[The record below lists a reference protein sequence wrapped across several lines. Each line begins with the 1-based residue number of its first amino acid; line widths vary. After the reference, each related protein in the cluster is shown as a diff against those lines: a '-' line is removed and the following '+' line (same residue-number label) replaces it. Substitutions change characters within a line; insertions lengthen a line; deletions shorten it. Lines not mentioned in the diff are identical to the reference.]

1 MIIMIHLLQH
11 LGVPAGA
18 AIAIVIAA
26 RKFLKGGIARTA
38 ARRDREQGSSRDYR

>member
-1 MIIMIHLLQH
+1 MIIVIHLLEH

-26 RKFLKGGIARTA
+26 KKSLKVGIGRTS
-38 ARRDREQGSSRDYR
+38 ARRGRDGR